1 MNTSTTDIQEPQEL
15 AFRAN
20 DGIEVGLYWHG
31 GDVLTVQV
39 FDAKT
44 CVSFEIPAPADHA
57 LDVYYHPFAYASDEI
72 LEPAF
77 AL

>member
-1 MNTSTTDIQEPQEL
+1 MTTAIDIHEPREL

-31 GDVLTVQV
+31 GDRVTVQV
-39 FDAKT
+39 FDARSG
-44 CVSFEIPAPADHA
+44 VSFEIEAPADRA
-57 LDVYYHPFAYASDEI
+57 LDVYYHPFAYAVDPL
-72 LEPAF
+72 LEPAL